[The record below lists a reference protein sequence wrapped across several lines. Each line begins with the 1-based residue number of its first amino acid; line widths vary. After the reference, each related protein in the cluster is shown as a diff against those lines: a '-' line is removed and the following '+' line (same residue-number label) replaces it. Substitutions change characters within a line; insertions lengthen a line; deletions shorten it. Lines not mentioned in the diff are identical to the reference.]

1 MYPLLDGCFIL
12 RAPAVARGAGRTRLP
27 NMPPRSLLRLFCM
40 FTEGW
45 QGAVPRA
52 YVVSIPED
60 RRVHGV
66 CLGAVRFLLPT
77 RRQIT
82 KVIGSVLYVFSC
94 LKTVDF

>member
-12 RAPAVARGAGRTRLP
+12 RAPTVARGAGRTRLP
-27 NMPPRSLLRLFCM
+27 NMSPRSLLRLFCM

-60 RRVHGV
+60 RCVYGV
-66 CLGAVRFLLPT
+66 CMGAVRFLLPT
-77 RRQIT
+77 RRQIA
-82 KVIGSVLYVFSC
+82 KVIGSVLY
-94 LKTVDF
+94 DFLV